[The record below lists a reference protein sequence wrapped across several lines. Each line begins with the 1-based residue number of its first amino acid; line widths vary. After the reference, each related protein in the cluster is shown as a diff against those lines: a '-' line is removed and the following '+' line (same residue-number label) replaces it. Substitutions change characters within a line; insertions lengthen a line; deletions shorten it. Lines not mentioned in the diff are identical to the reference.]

1 MQTHN
6 TEPQVPS
13 FVSLLTP
20 KKSLPDDTGWKAR
33 HNQVVFGFVTDTYY
47 TPTRDEDRILSLL
60 QTIHKYVRN
69 RDWLMVEH
77 VITPMMEA
85 AGDALN
91 WNLGE
96 LDGGT
101 LSSALCKMQEI
112 CEGGDE

>member
-1 MQTHN
+1 
-6 TEPQVPS
+6 
-13 FVSLLTP
+13 
-20 KKSLPDDTGWKAR
+20 
-33 HNQVVFGFVTDTYY
+33 
-47 TPTRDEDRILSLL
+47 
-60 QTIHKYVRN
+60 
-69 RDWLMVEH
+69 MVEH